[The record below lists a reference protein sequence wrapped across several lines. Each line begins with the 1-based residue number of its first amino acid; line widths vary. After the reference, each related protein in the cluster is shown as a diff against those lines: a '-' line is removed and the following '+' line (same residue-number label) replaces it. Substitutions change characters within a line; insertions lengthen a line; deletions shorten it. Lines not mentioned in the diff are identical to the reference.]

1 MFNNPRQKTAAN
13 KPPRRPQALHKVAV
27 QSTTSSSPICQHSLG
42 GATSVSLFGSVIF
55 ILDKFAQLFEGMI
68 PKALPIYSESF
79 MQPFR
84 RKKEIREII
93 LFQMQPQRLK

>member
-1 MFNNPRQKTAAN
+1 
-13 KPPRRPQALHKVAV
+13 
-27 QSTTSSSPICQHSLG
+27 
-42 GATSVSLFGSVIF
+42 VIF